1 MIHKTNNINAVI
13 AIAVIRIKVTM
24 MTASSEFDIL
34 FGLGYNLG
42 VVRILS
48 LVPASDF
55 LFLII
60 L

>member
-1 MIHKTNNINAVI
+1 MNAVI
-13 AIAVIRIKVTM
+13 AIAVIRINVTM

-42 VVRILS
+42 EIFILS